1 MIDLVRPT
9 VVAGIAAAI
18 LLATSLVSDPIGI
31 YAVVDRVVLEPDTIQ
46 PTRIQIWGVFAVATG
61 EVKTESMH
69 YPEFNSYEP
78 AQRGYMYFSLDP
90 SRERPTRAEWADLR
104 RTAGNGEVT
113 AFGRR
118 FDGIGR
124 VRRATEPP
132 RAPDVYPVNAGLM
145 RARMNARPG
154 SHGVLHVP
162 LPVSPADGGRATAG
176 TVRLV
181 ARTLDDTDVFYMFE
195 LQGPGGARELSPPI
209 RPTTR
214 ETSYTPDLDLRDG
227 AEYTWRV
234 WVTKDGWAAPAA
246 IATFRAGR

>member
-1 MIDLVRPT
+1 MISIARPA
-9 VVAGIAAAI
+9 VVAGIAAT
-18 LLATSLVSDPIGI
+18 LLLTPRVLSDPIGI
-31 YAVVDRVVLEPDTIQ
+31 YAVVDRVVLEPDTLS

-61 EVKTESMH
+61 VVKTESMH
-69 YPEFNSYEP
+69 YPEFNAYEP
-78 AQRGYMYFSLDP
+78 AQRGYMYFTLDS
-90 SRERPTRAEWADLR
+90 SRERPTRAEWSDLR
-104 RTAGNGEVT
+104 QIAGTGEIM

-124 VRRATEPP
+124 VRRAGESP
-132 RAPDVYPVNAGLM
+132 RDPDIYPVNAGLM
-145 RARMNARPG
+145 RMRNNARPG
-154 SHGVLHVP
+154 SHGVRHVP

-181 ARTLDDTDVFYMFE
+181 ARTLADTGVFYVFE
-195 LQGPGGARELSPPI
+195 IQGPGGTRELSPPI
-209 RPTTR
+209 RPTPR

-234 WVTKDGWAAPAA
+234 WVTQDGWAAPAA